1 MSVELIND
9 DCLNILKNI
18 RNVDLIITDPPY
30 FVIPKGKKT
39 NNGYD
44 NFKWDNFNNMDHFLN
59 FTKEWFDL
67 CYKKLNNDSFM
78 YIFWSQKYFS
88 YGFEIFNPNRV
99 LLWHYRNLVL
109 GGNGDFAYDYEPIFV
124 IKKGNPKL
132 IKGKHSSILNFTKPQ
147 SNFKDDKLVHPTQK
161 PLKLIEYLISI
172 SNLKENAVILDP
184 FGGGGTTALA
194 ANNLKYDCITIE
206 KEAMYC
212 NLINNRLNIIKK

>member
-1 MSVELIND
+1 MSVEIIND
-9 DCLNILKNI
+9 DCLKILKNI
-18 RNVDLIITDPPY
+18 KAVDLIITDPPY

-39 NNGYD
+39 CKGHD
-44 NFKWDNFNNMDHFLN
+44 NFKWDNFDNMQNFLK

-67 CYKKLNNDSFM
+67 CFNILKNDSFM
-78 YIFWSQKYFS
+78 YIFWSQKYFQK
-88 YGFEIFNPNRV
+88 GFEIFNPNRV

-147 SNFKDDKLVHPTQK
+147 SNFKGDRLVHPTQK
-161 PLKLIEYLISI
+161 PLKLIEHLISI

-184 FGGGGTTALA
+184 FGGGGAAALA
-194 ANNLKYDCITIE
+194 SNNLKYDCTTIE

-212 NLINNRLNIIKK
+212 DLIKID